1 MKAPASEM
9 TSAISRLRK
18 PVTRSGRHR
27 FGEAVGFIS
36 LRCCL
41 STHRAQVR
49 VELRNPVSYAV
60 WRGLPHATIFSNS
73 VRRRSGDLSFLRPYF
88 SFHGGLSLQALQIAR
103 DRCDSESATAFLIR
117 HGTIARLKAPI
128 DLDPLPLLSMAH
140 LIDGHILVFT
150 PQEWHGFKLFP
161 PPTP

>member
-9 TSAISRLRK
+9 TSATSRLRK
-18 PVTRSGRHR
+18 TVTRSGRHR

-41 STHRAQVR
+41 STHRPQVR

-60 WRGLPHATIFSNS
+60 WRGLPHAAIFSNS
-73 VRRRSGDLSFLRPYF
+73 VRSRSGDLSSLRPYF

-103 DRCDSESATAFLIR
+103 NSCDSESATAFLEK
-117 HGTIARLKAPI
+117 HGTIARIEAPI
-128 DLDPLPLLSMAH
+128 HLDNIPLLGVAH
-140 LIDGHILVFT
+140 VIDSHVVVLT
-150 PQEWHGFKLFP
+150 PEEWDG
-161 PPTP
+161 

>member
-18 PVTRSGRHR
+18 TVTRSGRHR

-88 SFHGGLSLQALQIAR
+88 SFHGGLILQALHIAR
-103 DRCDSESATAFLIR
+103 DSCDIEIATAFLIR
-117 HGTIARLKAPI
+117 HGTIARIYAPI
-128 DLDPLPLLSMAH
+128 DLDRLPLLRMAH
-140 LIDGHILVFT
+140 VIDGHVVGLS
-150 PQEWHGFKLFP
+150 PEQSH
-161 PPTP
+161 